1 MPLITSPRTRV
12 IKIPDNIPRPA
23 DPCVHGIQEPALIPA
38 VSWHSCSF
46 TGAGHKSKF
55 RETGLT
61 SRPCPAS
68 LEPTRLLPSGAA
80 AAARLHLAQHPR
92 MPTDEVAAFS
102 CILTTNGM
110 IINSI
115 GRSRR
120 GGALWMGKSQALT
133 RGRQIPV
140 WKGSRGQAIPGKDHT
155 MMAGCKNECSQAARN
170 GMHGRRHRVRAVPG
184 GILAQ
189 CGHFCSPII
198 HAAARRRCAF
208 TPQQDLEVPY

>member
-1 MPLITSPRTRV
+1 MSAISVHLPHCMPLITSPRTRV

-68 LEPTRLLPSGAA
+68 LEPTRLQWRCCCCQGAPC
-80 AAARLHLAQHPR
+80 LAQHPR

-133 RGRQIPV
+133 RGRQISV
-140 WKGSRGQAIPGKDHT
+140 EGQSRTGNPRERPHYD
-155 MMAGCKNECSQAARN
+155 
-170 GMHGRRHRVRAVPG
+170 GRV
-184 GILAQ
+184 Q
-189 CGHFCSPII
+189 K
-198 HAAARRRCAF
+198 
-208 TPQQDLEVPY
+208 